1 MENIYFSL
9 EDAAEAFSIAMPYSV
24 EDCYEALLY
33 SIKRGYIKPAM
44 VRECGYD
51 VWEPIK
57 DPYGNL
63 EGWLHTRCGRGT
75 REASKYCP
83 ECGRKMDLPKVKF
96 HKMGKRYD

>member
-57 DPYGNL
+57 DPYGDID
-63 EGWLHTRCGRGT
+63 GWFHRLCGFHTKEPGVFCPTCG
-75 REASKYCP
+75 A
-83 ECGRKMDLPKVKF
+83 KMELPKVRMTK
-96 HKMGKRYD
+96 GKRYD